1 MSDAADTSTV
11 REIVRFQ
18 LALLDLYESALDSA
32 QWDEAR
38 VNETLKT
45 FMMTVLALLRVQRSL
60 GERVVSVQKDMIRD
74 YRERLEAWLR
84 DHDGRPGGEP
94 TESWRAYEGGSDR

>member
-1 MSDAADTSTV
+1 MTDAAHTSTV
-11 REIVRFQ
+11 HEIVRFQ
-18 LALLDLYESALDSA
+18 IALLDLYESALDSA

-45 FMMTVLALLRVQRSL
+45 FMMAVLALLRVQRSL
-60 GERVVSVQKDMIRD
+60 GERVVTVQKDMIRE

-84 DHDGRPGGEP
+84 DHDAHPDGAP
-94 TESWRAYEGGSDR
+94 TEGWRPYGHGGDR

>member
-1 MSDAADTSTV
+1 VADSADTSTV
-11 REIVRFQ
+11 REIVHFQ
-18 LALLDLYESALDSA
+18 LSLLDLYESALDSA

-45 FMMTVLALLRVQRSL
+45 FMMAMLALLRLQRSL
-60 GERVVSVQKDMIRD
+60 GERVITVQKDLIRD

-84 DHDGRPGGEP
+84 DHEGQPGGAPADAWSPYGKAEP
-94 TESWRAYEGGSDR
+94 